1 MGARED
7 LVIRGEAVI
16 LLKAAI
22 MRSVGN
28 IKEGQDIGE
37 CFDTSPHWGEGV

>member
-1 MGARED
+1 MGVLVVARED

-22 MRSVGN
+22 MHSAAN
-28 IKEGQDIGE
+28 IKEGRGGWSV
-37 CFDTSPHWGEGV
+37 F

>member
-1 MGARED
+1 MVAGEN

-22 MRSVGN
+22 MHDVANIEEGRGRWSV
-28 IKEGQDIGE
+28 
-37 CFDTSPHWGEGV
+37 F